1 MSYSSSYRDES
12 LVVHR
17 ESMLENEVLGI
28 GEESNSSFGSFVS
41 LSLFDEENFQNL
53 MKGPEITSVVK
64 VVVDDIV
71 SGDINTILVEF
82 DEENTKHRKYGC
94 DCVNAGEVAGDGGDR
109 LNIVGSYP

>member
-53 MKGPEITSVVK
+53 MMGPEITSVVK
-64 VVVDDIV
+64 VVVETLSAV
-71 SGDINTILVEF
+71 TLTPSLSSLMKKT
-82 DEENTKHRKYGC
+82 
-94 DCVNAGEVAGDGGDR
+94 
-109 LNIVGSYP
+109 LNIGNMGVIV